1 MIIIPI
7 FILVL
12 LILIKLQ
19 KGAFAAFLVLVA
31 TKSIMDAFWNIKFG
45 SLSILAI
52 QGVLIPVLFLSVFK
66 SIKFFPKQWMLTAKI
81 YVVALSFG
89 LVWVVT
95 VLPIVFV
102 ETIILNIN
110 IFIGFLLIPILV
122 KDRKGLK
129 QLLYALMISGIFP
142 ILVSLYQYQTGVIFQ
157 ERATVGIVRY
167 VGFYHDAFPVR
178 FYGLMTLMSVLLY
191 NHAFVIKS
199 LFLKIGIGFLTL
211 GALFSIY
218 LVVSKA
224 GVGILG
230 LWIVLILLF
239 SKSSLRQGLSLVV
252 FGAVIILIFGDAF
265 FDNIEQ
271 LFSKEVGYQSGDVK
285 DARYTLAGRGYIWED
300 YWKFWINAQSTFFQW
315 VGDGINRPVHN
326 EFFRILLVNGI
337 IGLLLFLGF
346 LVINIRN
353 VFKMHKNIRVF
364 AIMLLG
370 MYIIDCIGLVPGV
383 YYYYNI
389 LVWGIFGTLLLS
401 PHLFIKGQ
409 NN

>member
-271 LFSKEVGYQSGDVK
+271 LFSKEVGYH
-285 DARYTLAGRGYIWED
+285 
-300 YWKFWINAQSTFFQW
+300 
-315 VGDGINRPVHN
+315 GINRPVHN